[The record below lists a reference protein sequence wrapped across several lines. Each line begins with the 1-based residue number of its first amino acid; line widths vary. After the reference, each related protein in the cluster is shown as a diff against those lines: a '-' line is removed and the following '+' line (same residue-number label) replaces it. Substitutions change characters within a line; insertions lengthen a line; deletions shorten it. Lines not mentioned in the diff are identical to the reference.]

1 MFLVGALTVVLCMIL
16 RASDIVFRTSVLNSC
31 SIIFIVGGEHIIA
44 AVMLWIFSRLKKSQP
59 IKLSITQWMSLI
71 FIGCGVSVGG
81 VWCFTKAFLYI
92 NPAIVILLQKL
103 QPIVIILLSSMFLK
117 EKINLKFLIFS
128 ILAIISAYFMS
139 FGFLPIDFSMNLKGV
154 SYALGAVCLW
164 GAGTVV
170 GKSLIADIS
179 PFDMSRYRY
188 YIGAWFC
195 LILFSCIYLGSFDN
209 NIIKSNF
216 ETLISLKSNIF
227 ALVYMALISGGLL
240 SLYLYY
246 LGLKRITASLS
257 GILELFYPISSV
269 ILSWLVLGY
278 EFKWYEL
285 VFGSLVLVFMSFAT
299 FTTRSRS

>member
-1 MFLVGALTVVLCMIL
+1 MFLVGVLAVVLCMIL
-16 RASDIVFRTSVLNSC
+16 RASDIIFRSSVLDSC
-31 SIIFIVGGEHIIA
+31 SIVFIVGVEHIIG
-44 AVMLWIFSRLKKSQP
+44 AVVLWIFSRLKKVQP
-59 IKLSITQWMSLI
+59 IKLGITQWMSLI

-103 QPIVIILLSSMFLK
+103 QPIIIILLSSLFLK
-117 EKINLKFLIFS
+117 ERISLKFLIFS
-128 ILAIISAYFMS
+128 ILGIISAYFMS

-154 SYALGAVCLW
+154 LYALGAVCLW

-170 GKSLIADIS
+170 GKNLIADIS

-216 ETLISLKSNIF
+216 ETLISLKSSMF
-227 ALVYMALISGGLL
+227 ALIYMALISGGLL

-246 LGLKRITASLS
+246 LGLKRISASLS
-257 GILELFYPISSV
+257 GILELFYPVSSI

-285 VFGSLVLVFMSFAT
+285 VFGSLVLIFMSFAT